1 MAASRANRMFRFR
14 AFTLI
19 ELLVV
24 IAIIAILV
32 ALLLPAVQQAREAA
46 RRASCKSNM
55 KQIVLGLHNYHDVH
69 SAFPQGQSRTPNDWC
84 CGGNWRVH
92 VLPYMD
98 EATVYGEIQWDDD
111 VSFGG
116 SSPGHYAAYT
126 GGAEVFANLTVKG
139 FYCPS
144 SVIPA
149 KDTSV
154 INNPQQGQV
163 HHYVGVSGALSV
175 GGGTNRATDYGG
187 LVRGNGVMGVQ
198 RHSLM
203 KDVTDGTTNTI
214 MVAEQSAMIILD
226 GTLRNRTSNYYG
238 GWSGSAGGWNTD
250 LAGRPHWG
258 AGTTCLRYPINHGV
272 GQSVSAASIPGGDNT
287 WDYNTIVNSYHTGG
301 IHVGLADGSARFI
314 SDNVDF
320 QTLQRLC
327 SMNDN
332 ELIND
337 F

>member
-1 MAASRANRMFRFR
+1 MFRTR

-46 RRASCKSNM
+46 RRSSCKNNM

-69 SAFPQGQSRTPNDWC
+69 SSFPQGQSRTPNDWC

-98 EATVYGEIQWDDD
+98 QSTIYNEIRWDNDY
-111 VSFGG
+111 SFGG

-126 GGAEVFANLTVKG
+126 GGAEVFANLAIPG
-139 FYCPS
+139 FLCPS
-144 SVIPA
+144 STLDS

-154 INNPQQGQV
+154 TNNPQRGHT
-163 HHYVGVSGALSV
+163 HHYVGISGSLVAGRGPDV
-175 GGGTNRATDYGG
+175 TCDYGG
-187 LVRGNGVMGVQ
+187 VVRGNGIMGVQ
-198 RHSLM
+198 RHSNM
-203 KDVTDGTTNTI
+203 KDVTDGTSNTI
-214 MVAEQSAMIILD
+214 MVAEQSAEVNIG
-226 GTLRNRTSNYYG
+226 GTRVNRTSNYYG
-238 GWSGSAGGWNTD
+238 GWSGSAGNYATD
-250 LAGRPHWG
+250 RVGRPHWG

-272 GQSVSAASIPGGDNT
+272 SQAVSAASIPGGDDT
-287 WDYNTIVNSYHTGG
+287 WDFNTIVNSFHTGG
-301 IHVGLADGSARFI
+301 IHIGLADGSARFVSENI
-314 SDNVDF
+314 DF
-320 QTLQRLC
+320 GTLQRLC
-327 SMNDN
+327 SMNDG
-332 ELIND
+332 EVIND